1 MKPTIDLRKQISQ
14 IDIAIKELEEEKN
27 RVQALLNE
35 NIEQNKLETRSNL
48 SKQIATILKENDGLE
63 YDEGRRKFD
72 YYDEDGRFVFSY
84 NVADVIDEDM
94 EEALSKVSD
103 ALSAYQIMKS
113 HFDFNRF
120 SISYV
125 SDGRESYHVFSNRD
139 NVNVRLKFIDSNKI
153 DVTMTRSFGIDEY
166 LHLRTYLTDTTSI
179 VAKPSRDAIVEIEDN
194 QIIDL
199 ISDLRDRFDQMIE
212 NVNQYRVSY
221 EVQD

>member
-1 MKPTIDLRKQISQ
+1 MKPTIDLRHQIDQ

-27 RVQALLNE
+27 RVQALLNA

-48 SKQIATILKENDGLE
+48 SKQIATILEENDGLE

-72 YYDEDGRFVFSY
+72 YFDEDGKFVFTY

-103 ALSAYQIMKS
+103 ALSAYRIMKS

-139 NVNVRLKFIDSNKI
+139 NVNVRLKFVDSNKI

-179 VAKPSRDAIVEIEDN
+179 VTRPSGDVTVEIEDN

-199 ISDLRDRFDQMIE
+199 ISDLSNRFDQMIE

>member
-14 IDIAIKELEEEKN
+14 IDIAIKELYEEKN

-48 SKQIATILKENDGLE
+48 SKQIATILEENDGLE

-72 YYDEDGRFVFSY
+72 YYDEDGRFIFTY

-94 EEALSKVSD
+94 EEALSKVTD
-103 ALSAYQIMKS
+103 AVSAYQIMKS

-139 NVNVRLKFIDSNKI
+139 NVNVRLKFVDSNKI

-166 LHLRTYLTDTTSI
+166 LHHRTYLTDTTSI

-199 ISDLRDRFDQMIE
+199 ISDLSNRFDQMIE

>member
-1 MKPTIDLRKQISQ
+1 MKPTEDLQLQISQ
-14 IDIAIKELEEEKN
+14 IEVAIKDLEEEKT
-27 RVQALLNE
+27 RIQSVLDE

-48 SKQIATILKENDGLE
+48 SKQIATILEENDGLE

-84 NVADVIDEDM
+84 NVANVIDEDV
-94 EEALSKVSD
+94 EDALSKVSD
-103 ALSAYQIMKS
+103 ALSAYRILKS

-139 NVNVRLKFIDSNKI
+139 NVNVRLKFVDSNKI

-179 VAKPSRDAIVEIEDN
+179 VTKPSRDAIVEIEDN

-199 ISDLRDRFDQMIE
+199 ISDLYDRFDQMIE
-212 NVNQYRVSY
+212 NVNHYRVSY

>member
-48 SKQIATILKENDGLE
+48 SKQIATILEENDGLE

-72 YYDEDGRFVFSY
+72 YYDEDGRFIFTC

-94 EEALSKVSD
+94 EEALSKVTD
-103 ALSAYQIMKS
+103 AVSAYQIMKS

-120 SISYV
+120 SISHV

-139 NVNVRLKFIDSNKI
+139 NVNVRLKFVDSNKI

-179 VAKPSRDAIVEIEDN
+179 VTKPSSETIVEIEDN

-199 ISDLRDRFDQMIE
+199 ISDLYSRFDQMIE